1 MALAT
6 VRKRSM
12 RFEVMEE
19 LAKKGSKANPI
30 SMNVEVTEEE
40 AAIFDKVRQQVAENK
55 RNGLPY
61 DYNIS
66 RVQLEMV
73 GKLITPFQKI
83 ADMFISVQRGR
94 GNSEAT
100 IKHYEQSIRKMCKFF
115 CWVNS
120 AENDYAAMTDPQR
133 VTAGSVQ
140 PYAVMELD
148 NFEEEYRDFLI
159 DVEGVSEVTVAT
171 YFRDYRVIAYW
182 MMDEGLIR
190 KHTITIK
197 NVEADIKDC
206 YTDAE
211 IAKLLKRPKDD
222 CSFAEYR
229 TWVVINWVL
238 ATGNRISTVINMKI
252 RDIDFDDNMINV
264 NIQKSKRKT
273 RIPLQTTLRKILL
286 DYIDEW
292 LVDDNGEYI
301 SEYLFPSSY
310 EDYSSYAISRNQMY
324 KCVAAYNQQRGVFK
338 TSFHLFRHTFAK
350 NWIVN
355 GGDLYSLQ
363 RILGHSTLDMVTKY
377 ANLYGEDL
385 KPKVEDYS
393 LLATTSAKPRG
404 RMIQRRSKRK

>member
-1 MALAT
+1 MALAA
-6 VRKRSM
+6 VRRRAM

-19 LAKKGSKANPI
+19 LAKKGSKVKPVTI
-30 SMNVEVTEEE
+30 NVETTEEE
-40 AAIFDKVRQQVAENK
+40 NAIFEKVLQQVAENK

-83 ADMFISVQRGR
+83 ADIFISVQRGK

-120 AENDYAAMTDPQR
+120 AENDYAAMTDSKR
-133 VTAGSVQ
+133 VNAGSLQ

-148 NFEEEYRDFLI
+148 NFEEQYRDFLTE
-159 DVEGVSEVTVAT
+159 VEGVNEVTVAT

-229 TWVVINWVL
+229 SWVVINWVL

-252 RDIDFDDNMINV
+252 KDIDFDDNMINI
-264 NIQKSKRKT
+264 NYQKSKKKT

-310 EDYSSYAISRNQMY
+310 EDYSSYPISRNQMY
-324 KCVAAYNQQRGVFK
+324 RCIAAYNQQRGVFK

-363 RILGHSTLDMVTKY
+363 RMLGHSTLDMVTKY

-393 LLATTSAKPRG
+393 LLSTTTAKPRG